1 MILCSD
7 IIIKGYR
14 TFQAIQWILFKG
26 NDRLSSKKGSEI
38 MSETIYDVIII
49 GAGPAGLSAA
59 VYTSRAGLSTVIL
72 ERGVPGGQLMNTLEL
87 ENYPGFE
94 ETTGPELGMR
104 LSSHATKFG
113 AAHKYG
119 DVQGIRIEGN
129 LRIVQTSTEELKAYA
144 VIIATGTKYRTIGV
158 PGEEELTG
166 RGVSYCAV
174 CDGAFFKN
182 KEIMVVGG
190 GDTAIEEG
198 VYLTR
203 FAAKVYIVHRR
214 DQLRAAKVLQERA
227 FENEKIQF
235 VWNHVVKS
243 INEKDGK
250 VHSVTLTDVHTN
262 KEQIIS
268 VEGIFPFVGM
278 NPLSEPFKDL
288 DITNDRGFIETNEKM
303 ETAIPGIFAAGDIR
317 EKQIR
322 QVVTATGDGA
332 VAAQHVTH
340 YLENLEK

>member
-1 MILCSD
+1 
-7 IIIKGYR
+7 
-14 TFQAIQWILFKG
+14 
-26 NDRLSSKKGSEI
+26 
-38 MSETIYDVIII
+38 MSTNIYDVIII

-59 VYTSRAGLSTVIL
+59 VYTSRAGLSTIIL

-94 ETTGPELGMR
+94 ETTGPELAMK

-113 AAHKYG
+113 ATHKYG
-119 DVQGIRIEGN
+119 DVKEIRVEGN
-129 LRIVQTSTEELKAYA
+129 THTIVLDSEELQARA

-190 GDTAIEEG
+190 GDTAVEEG
-198 VYLTR
+198 IYLTR
-203 FAAKVYIVHRR
+203 FASKVYIVHRR
-214 DQLRAAKVLQERA
+214 EQLRAAKVLQDRA
-227 FENEKIQF
+227 FDNEKISF
-235 VWNHVVKS
+235 IWNAVVKE
-243 INEKDGK
+243 IHEKEGK
-250 VHSVTLTDVHTN
+250 VGSVTLTDVKT
-262 KEQIIS
+262 KEEKEIA
-268 VEGIFPFVGM
+268 VEGVFPFVGM
-278 NPLSEPFKDL
+278 LPLTDSFRL
-288 DITNDRGFIETNEKM
+288 LGITNEWGFIETNEKM
-303 ETAIPGIFAAGDIR
+303 ETKIPGIFAAGDVR

-332 VAAQHVTH
+332 IAAQHVTH
-340 YLENLEK
+340 YLEGLDK

>member
-1 MILCSD
+1 M
-7 IIIKGYR
+7 
-14 TFQAIQWILFKG
+14 T
-26 NDRLSSKKGSEI
+26 
-38 MSETIYDVIII
+38 ETIYDVIII

-59 VYTSRAGLSTVIL
+59 IYTSRAGLSTVIL

-94 ETTGPELGMR
+94 ETTGPELGMK

-113 AAHKYG
+113 AVHKYG
-119 DVQGIRIEGN
+119 DVESIRIEGN
-129 LRIVQTSTEELKAYA
+129 LRIVKTSSEELKAYA
-144 VIIATGTKYRTIGV
+144 VIIATGTKYRMIGV

-190 GDTAIEEG
+190 GDTAVEEG
-198 VYLTR
+198 NYLTR
-203 FAAKVYIVHRR
+203 YASKVYVVHRR
-214 DQLRAAKVLQERA
+214 DELRAAKVLQDRA
-227 FENEKIQF
+227 FENEKITF

-250 VHSVTLTDVHTN
+250 VHSVTLVDVNT
-262 KEQIIS
+262 KEEQILP
-268 VEGIFPFVGM
+268 VEGVFPFVGM
-278 NPLSEPFKDL
+278 DPLSDPFKDL
-288 DITNDRGFIETNEKM
+288 GITNDSGFIETNEKM
-303 ETAIPGIFAAGDIR
+303 ETSVPGIFAAGDIR

-332 VAAQHVTH
+332 TAGQHVTH
-340 YLENLEK
+340 YLEHLEK